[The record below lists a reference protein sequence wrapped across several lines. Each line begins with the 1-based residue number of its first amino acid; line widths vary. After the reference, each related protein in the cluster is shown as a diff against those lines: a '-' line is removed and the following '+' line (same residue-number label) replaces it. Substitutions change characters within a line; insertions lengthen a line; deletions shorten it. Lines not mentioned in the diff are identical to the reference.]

1 VPYTE
6 LSGQDECLQQ
16 QTNEVFGT
24 MTATGT
30 IPPEQL
36 RQMSAFGA
44 LSDAFIERLLER
56 GRLLP
61 LKKGELLYR
70 KGETADCFFIVL
82 QGHVCV
88 YDDTERGRH
97 IIRTTDTGES
107 LGFPAMLALRPRL
120 FSGEASCTCSLLR
133 ISSSTFAE
141 LYDWDPQQFAIFFM
155 NLSRDMS
162 RFLRY
167 SAGCA

>member
-1 VPYTE
+1 
-6 LSGQDECLQQ
+6 
-16 QTNEVFGT
+16 
-24 MTATGT
+24 MTSPGT
-30 IPPEQL
+30 IQPEQL

-44 LSDAFIERLLER
+44 LSDAFIERLLTQ
-56 GRLLP
+56 GQLLR
-61 LKKGELLYR
+61 LKKGEILYR
-70 KGETADCFFIVL
+70 KGEPADCFFIVM
-82 QGHVCV
+82 QGHVTV
-88 YDDTERGRH
+88 YDDTDLGRH
-97 IIRTTDTGES
+97 VIRTTDTGES
-107 LGFPAMLALRPRL
+107 VGFPAMIGLRPRL